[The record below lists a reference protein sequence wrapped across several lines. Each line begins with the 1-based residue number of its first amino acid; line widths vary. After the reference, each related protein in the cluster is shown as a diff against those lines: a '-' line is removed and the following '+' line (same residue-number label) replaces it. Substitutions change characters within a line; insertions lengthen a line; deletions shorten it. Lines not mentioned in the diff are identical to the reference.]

1 MNQTSHLSELQL
13 RSDPAPSQRQCRR
26 ARKPS
31 SRHNM
36 GQWCGEQ
43 NGRRTFGF
51 VQPPAL
57 VEEAWSCS
65 VPILSLEF
73 DVLRELAQSTESNC
87 ERKKAKK
94 QRVARQRKTGEE
106 ERLKADGQRSLWIY
120 KGPP

>member
-1 MNQTSHLSELQL
+1 MGLWASAESHKRET
-13 RSDPAPSQRQCRR
+13 
-26 ARKPS
+26 
-31 SRHNM
+31 RHNM

-51 VQPPAL
+51 VQKRPAL
-57 VEEAWSCS
+57 VEGAWSCS
-65 VPILSLEF
+65 VPILSLEL

-106 ERLKADGQRSLWIY
+106 ERIKADGQRPLWIY
-120 KGPP
+120 K